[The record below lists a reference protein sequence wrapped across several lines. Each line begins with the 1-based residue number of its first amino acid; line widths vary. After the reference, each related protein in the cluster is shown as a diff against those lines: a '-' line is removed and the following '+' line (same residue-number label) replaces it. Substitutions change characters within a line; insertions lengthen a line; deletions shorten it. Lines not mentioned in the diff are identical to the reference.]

1 MRLWD
6 TPVPISNT
14 MVKTQTA
21 DGTLLETARESR
33 WMPLLNGGVAQLG
46 EHLPCKQGVK
56 SSNLS
61 ISIRNKR
68 KSDFSV
74 FQKEM
79 YLENYILKY
88 KTSNQIS
95 KKQTQTIETLND
107 CDATQSEADRDCEG
121 DKLEC
126 PAQSTK
132 KGQAKKSAGWM
143 PWH

>member
-1 MRLWD
+1 MYLENYILKYK
-6 TPVPISNT
+6 TSNQIS
-14 MVKTQTA
+14 KKQTQTIETLNDCDATQSEA
-21 DGTLLETARESR
+21 DRDCE
-33 WMPLLNGGVAQLG
+33 
-46 EHLPCKQGVK
+46 
-56 SSNLS
+56 
-61 ISIRNKR
+61 
-68 KSDFSV
+68 V